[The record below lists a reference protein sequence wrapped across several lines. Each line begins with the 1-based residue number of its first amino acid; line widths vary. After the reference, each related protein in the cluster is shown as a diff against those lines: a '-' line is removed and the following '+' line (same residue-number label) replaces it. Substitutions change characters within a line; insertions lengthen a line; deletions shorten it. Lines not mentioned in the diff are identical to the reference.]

1 MANTVLAGDYS
12 GLISFKGDKKGLLIT
27 ENKFFGAKKT
37 FINKTTVDHY
47 ELVMQEAELAPS
59 LELTPPKRTAITLS
73 RSSSKTGLR
82 LCVLLTPTTT
92 KPSSASCTEVQM
104 EKLAP
109 TRSGLF
115 ICPFRPASPRLG
127 TARCPCPCYTA
138 HTVSDFVA
146 IPALISEYI
155 LSSSSLKRPKSK
167 SPHFRISESPSAA
180 CR

>member
-12 GLISFKGDKKGLLIT
+12 GLISFKGDKKGFSLPRTNSSAQRRPSSARLPQTTTNWSCRRAIPAWAAAWLAALL
-27 ENKFFGAKKT
+27 AQ
-37 FINKTTVDHY
+37 HS
-47 ELVMQEAELAPS
+47 LAELAPS

-82 LCVLLTPTTT
+82 LCVLLTLTTT
-92 KPSSASCTEVQM
+92 KPSSASCTEVQT

-109 TRSGLF
+109 TWSGLF

-138 HTVSDFVA
+138 RTA
-146 IPALISEYI
+146 SE
-155 LSSSSLKRPKSK
+155 LRRGCRLRPTRTSWQY
-167 SPHFRISESPSAA
+167 PL
-180 CR
+180 

>member
-47 ELVMQEAELAPS
+47 ELVMQEGNSSMGSGVARGAVGAALFGGIGAIAGANSAKKNSDYTVSIIFKDGTKALCS
-59 LELTPPKRTAITLS
+59 LDADNYKAL
-73 RSSSKTGLR
+73 
-82 LCVLLTPTTT
+82 V
-92 KPSSASCTEVQM
+92 ASCTEAQT

-109 TRSGLF
+109 AWSGLF

-138 HTVSDFVA
+138 RTVSE
-146 IPALISEYI
+146 LRRGCR
-155 LSSSSLKRPKSK
+155 LRPTRTSWRY
-167 SPHFRISESPSAA
+167 PL
-180 CR
+180 

>member
-47 ELVMQEAELAPS
+47 ELVMQEGNSSMAAAWPAVLLAQHSLAELAPS

-82 LCVLLTPTTT
+82 LCVLLTPATT

-138 HTVSDFVA
+138 HTVSELRRVCR
-146 IPALISEYI
+146 L
-155 LSSSSLKRPKSK
+155 RPTQTSWRY
-167 SPHFRISESPSAA
+167 PL
-180 CR
+180 